1 MNIFKPFLN
10 WEKSKEIEYGLIEF
24 YRPLFL
30 LENIIYFFFFF
41 YKKIHFDLIPKQN
54 YFSFHSIP
62 YEQERTR
69 ERYKYL
75 VHFN

>member
-30 LENIIYFFFFF
+30 LENIIIIFFF
-41 YKKIHFDLIPKQN
+41 L
-54 YFSFHSIP
+54 
-62 YEQERTR
+62 
-69 ERYKYL
+69 
-75 VHFN
+75 